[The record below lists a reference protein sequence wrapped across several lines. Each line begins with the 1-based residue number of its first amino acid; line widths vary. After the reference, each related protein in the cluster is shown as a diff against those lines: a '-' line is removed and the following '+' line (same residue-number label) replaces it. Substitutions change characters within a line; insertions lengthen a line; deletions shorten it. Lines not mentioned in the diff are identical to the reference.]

1 MRGKIYVETSVI
13 SYLTSRLSRDL
24 IVAGHQQITQEWW
37 ANQRDKFELSVS
49 QTVLEEIAG
58 GDQEAAQQRL
68 SVIESLPLQ
77 EITQEAIALAKD
89 LVRLGPLP
97 EKAAVD
103 ALHIA
108 IAVTN
113 KVDYL
118 LTWNCK
124 HLANAALRSRI
135 ERVCR
140 ARGYDP
146 VVICTPE
153 ELLED

>member
-37 ANQRDKFELSVS
+37 ANQRDKFELFVA

-77 EITQEAIALAKD
+77 EITEEAIALAKD